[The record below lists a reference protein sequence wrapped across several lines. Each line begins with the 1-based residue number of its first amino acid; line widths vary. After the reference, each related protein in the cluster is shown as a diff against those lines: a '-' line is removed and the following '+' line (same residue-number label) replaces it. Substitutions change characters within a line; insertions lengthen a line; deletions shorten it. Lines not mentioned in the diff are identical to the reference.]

1 MQSSTKLEIVITRT
15 KSRFVATCTSFPGCK
30 GSGSTEPDAIIK
42 LQASIARKIASVAKQ
57 ALGTIMDGPALI
69 HEAVGEQKKSQ
80 HRVRKVYKVD
90 PALFAMAKG
99 NGTTLRY
106 PDDDGQIRIPPERDI
121 KRLLSTLSPDFSVQ
135 DLMSDDDDMDDAL
148 WLPISLN

>member
-1 MQSSTKLEIVITRT
+1 MQSTTKLEIVITRT

-30 GSGSTEPDAIIK
+30 GTGATEADAIIK
-42 LQASIARKIASVAKQ
+42 LQTSIARKIASVAKQ

-69 HEAVGEQKKSQ
+69 NEAMNGQKKSQ
-80 HRVRKVYKVD
+80 QRVRKVYKVD

-99 NGTTLRY
+99 SGTALRY
-106 PDDDGQIRIPPERDI
+106 PDDEGVMRVPPERDI
-121 KRLLSTLSPDFSVQ
+121 KRLLATLSPDFSVQ
-135 DLMSDDDDMDDAL
+135 ELVADDDDMDDTL